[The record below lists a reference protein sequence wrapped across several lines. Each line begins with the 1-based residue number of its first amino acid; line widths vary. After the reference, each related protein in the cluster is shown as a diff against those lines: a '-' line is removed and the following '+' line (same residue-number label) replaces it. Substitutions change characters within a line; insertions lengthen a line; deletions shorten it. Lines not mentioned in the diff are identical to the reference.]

1 VATAQ
6 VNQEKPMK
14 KQSGFTLIELMIV
27 VAIIAILA
35 AIAIPAYNNYISEAR
50 MAKVTDHY
58 DGAFRAAKAEM
69 AKFSAIMARD
79 SSIDATTV
87 GPIGNAIDDITDAQE
102 WIDEILNTEG
112 QTAPGG
118 GNAFN
123 ADGPVDATGSVGIT
137 VEGTNIATARIIIER
152 PEYLQFAGS
161 PASLG
166 ISMSEL

>member
-1 VATAQ
+1 
-6 VNQEKPMK
+6 MK

-79 SSIDATTV
+79 STIDATTV
-87 GPIGNAIDDITDAQE
+87 GPVGALTDITDAQE
-102 WIDEILNTEG
+102 WIDDVLNTEG

-118 GNAFN
+118 GNAYN
-123 ADGPVDATGSVGIT
+123 DGGAIDDTGAVGIT
-137 VEGTNIATARIIIER
+137 VTGSSIATARILIER

-161 PASLG
+161 PATLG